1 MGSTAVPNYSGR
13 RAPHPWAFF
22 TPTTLNSMGERQPN
36 ARHVFG
42 GVGRESFVRGFYHQ
56 TNSGKRTKIVGI

>member
-42 GVGRESFVRGFYHQ
+42 GGGERVLYEGSTIKQIH
-56 TNSGKRTKIVGI
+56 GKGQK